1 MDRPDAGA
9 EPLLRGERL
18 IRTYAGE
25 AVVDVEGID
34 VRAGEVLAVLGPNG
48 AGKSTLMRLLA
59 GLEAPDSGRLL
70 YKGRAV
76 SAGDPELRRA
86 AAAVLQHPYLWR
98 GTVAQNVEYGLHIRG
113 LSRPEL
119 ESRVTQTLEMLGV
132 AQLREAPVDT
142 LSGGEAQRVALARAL
157 VIDPEILF
165 LDEPTADLDVAVR
178 RQLLEDL
185 ERIVSRAES
194 AIVLITHDPAEAFA
208 LADRVSVIERG
219 RIVQTGTPT
228 DLFEAP
234 ATEFVASFTGAEFML
249 RGRIEEVEDGAL
261 IVRLDSGGSLE
272 VAGEGAPGGSVQVAY
287 RPEDV
292 VIGLPGAAGAAGAA
306 GAVGAV
312 GAVGAAVT
320 SARNRFDATVTR
332 VRPQGGLVR
341 LRLEADRLSL
351 VALITRGA
359 REDLGLEVGARVV
372 AQIKATALHVFPL

>member
-18 IRTYAGE
+18 TRSYAGE

-59 GLEAPDSGRLL
+59 GLEAPDSGRLF

-86 AAAVLQHPYLWR
+86 AAAVLQRPYLWR
-98 GTVAQNVEYGLHIRG
+98 GTVAQNVEYGLHVRG
-113 LSRPEL
+113 VSRPEL

-292 VIGLPGAAGAAGAA
+292 VIGPLGAA
-306 GAVGAV
+306 
-312 GAVGAAVT
+312 GAAVT

>member
-18 IRTYAGE
+18 TRSYAGE

-59 GLEAPDSGRLL
+59 GLEAPDSGRLF

-86 AAAVLQHPYLWR
+86 AAAVLQRPYLWR
-98 GTVAQNVEYGLHIRG
+98 GTVTQNVEYGLHIRG
-113 LSRPEL
+113 VSRPEL
-119 ESRVTQTLEMLGV
+119 ESRVTQMLEMLGV
-132 AQLREAPVDT
+132 AQLREAPVET

-292 VIGLPGAAGAAGAA
+292 VIGPPGT
-306 GAVGAV
+306 
-312 GAVGAAVT
+312 AVT

>member
-1 MDRPDAGA
+1 MGLPDTGA

-18 IRTYAGE
+18 TRMYAGE
-25 AVVDVEGID
+25 AVVDVEMID

-59 GLEAPDSGRLL
+59 GLEVPDSGRLL
-70 YKGRAV
+70 YRGRAV
-76 SAGDPELRRA
+76 TAGDPELRRA
-86 AAAVLQHPYLWR
+86 GAAVLQHPYLWR
-98 GTVAQNVEYGLHIRG
+98 GTVAQNVEYGLRIRG
-113 LSRPEL
+113 VPQSES

-132 AQLREAPVDT
+132 AQLRAAPVDT

-185 ERIVSRAES
+185 ERIVGRAES

-208 LADRVSVIERG
+208 LANRVSVIEGG

-228 DLFEAP
+228 EVFEAP

-249 RGRIEEVEDGAL
+249 RGRIEVVEDGAL
-261 IVRLDSGGSLE
+261 IVRLDSGQSL
-272 VAGEGAPGGSVQVAY
+272 VAVGEGVPGDSVQVAY

-292 VIGLPGAAGAAGAA
+292 VIGPPGAAA
-306 GAVGAV
+306 
-312 GAVGAAVT
+312 T
-320 SARNRFDATVTR
+320 SARNRFDVTVER

-341 LRLEADRLSL
+341 LRLGGDGLSL

-359 REDLGLEVGARVV
+359 REDLGLEVGTRVV
-372 AQIKATALHVFPL
+372 TQFKATALHVFPV